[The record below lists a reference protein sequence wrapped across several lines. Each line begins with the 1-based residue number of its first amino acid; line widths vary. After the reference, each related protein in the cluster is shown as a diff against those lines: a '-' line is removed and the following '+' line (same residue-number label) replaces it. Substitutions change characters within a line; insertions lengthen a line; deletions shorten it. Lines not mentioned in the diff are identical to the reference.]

1 MTEKKPKKKRKPK
14 FSTPSLL
21 DLHLQEE
28 EENQAEIIKAKRNQ
42 DCLGAFLRNMS
53 RYPLLTWDQEKE
65 LGRTVRKAMVILE
78 EFPELKI
85 RLSKNPKITLQQSE
99 KVGVTVE
106 ELEKIIIRAQLAK
119 EKFIV
124 SNLRLVVLIAKQY
137 AKKRQD
143 SLEDLVQE
151 GTSGL
156 NRAAEK
162 FCPEKGYKFSTYASC
177 WIKQAISRSISLH
190 SKTIRL
196 PVQVAEQIN
205 KLKKLSKELE
215 DLDGKVPT
223 VDRLSQVTG
232 LSKKKITQLEYW
244 SKRVCSLDVQV
255 GDTSSDKNTLGD
267 LFETEDKTEEVLN
280 KIDFTNIAQ
289 DLVKDT
295 NERNSKILEWSYG
308 LNGKTQLT
316 TKEIGAILGIS
327 HERVRQLR
335 NEELIRLKAKAKKL
349 GLLSFELL
357 G

>member
-1 MTEKKPKKKRKPK
+1 MTEKKPKKNKKSK

-21 DLHLQEE
+21 DLHLREE
-28 EENQAEIIKAKRNQ
+28 AENQAEIIKAKRNQ

-53 RYPLLTWDQEKE
+53 RYTLLTAEQEKE
-65 LGRTVRKAMVILE
+65 LGRTIRKAMVILE
-78 EFPELKI
+78 EYPDLKI
-85 RLSKNPKITLQQSE
+85 KLSKNPKITQYQADV
-99 KVGVTVE
+99 VGLKVE

-137 AKKRQD
+137 AKKRED

-190 SKTIRL
+190 SKSIRL
-196 PVQVAEQIN
+196 PIQVAEQIN

-215 DLDGKVPT
+215 ELEGKVPT
-223 VDRLSQVTG
+223 IERLSQVMG
-232 LSKKKITQLEYW
+232 LTKKKIAQLEYW
-244 SKRVCSLDVQV
+244 SKRVCSLDIQI
-255 GDTSSDKNTLGD
+255 GDTTSDKNTLGD
-267 LFETEDKTEEVLN
+267 LFETEDKTDELLK

-289 DLVKDT
+289 ELVKDT

-308 LNGKTQLT
+308 LNGKAQLT

-335 NEELIRLKAKAKKL
+335 NEELMRLKVKAEKL
-349 GLLSFELL
+349 GLLSHELL